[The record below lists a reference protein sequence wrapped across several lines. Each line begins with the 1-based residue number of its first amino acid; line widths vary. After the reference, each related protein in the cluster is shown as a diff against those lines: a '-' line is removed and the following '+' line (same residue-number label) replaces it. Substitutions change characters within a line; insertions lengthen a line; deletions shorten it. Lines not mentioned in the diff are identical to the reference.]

1 MNNEEYTRNI
11 ETQKNMNKSC
21 ITEREELGLMDG
33 ITVFLLP
40 RLTQSGLFQNL
51 ETLNSEIAT
60 WISIKE
66 EVELLDGWA
75 WSGKIL
81 TTELDG
87 KVQLVAHLH
96 TQTHT
101 LTHFPKEPEV
111 VSPRA

>member
-51 ETLNSEIAT
+51 ETPNSEIAT
-60 WISIKE
+60 
-66 EVELLDGWA
+66 
-75 WSGKIL
+75 
-81 TTELDG
+81 
-87 KVQLVAHLH
+87 
-96 TQTHT
+96 
-101 LTHFPKEPEV
+101 
-111 VSPRA
+111 